1 MAACPAG
8 RPTLGRGRV
17 SDFCF
22 ACCSRTCRGSVRPTL
37 STLQSDAVRL
47 ACHVHGV
54 RPYVVGGRVMA
65 CRVVGLPR
73 RPGGCL
79 SCVLLTGVPWVDRG
93 LTRTSVSFLDVAP
106 PPLPPAHTT
115 HTGGRPCRVGQ
126 AGWGAPM
133 VTCTVSLLYPLC
145 RSGKPWGGSFPR
157 YPSGTLGFLF
167 FFQKSCPFWTI
178 RFFLANEI
186 ASCSFHHWTPA
197 LAR

>member
-22 ACCSRTCRGSVRPTL
+22 ACCSWTCRGSGRPTL
-37 STLQSDAVRL
+37 STLHSDAVRL

-65 CRVVGLPR
+65 CRVVSLPR

-79 SCVLLTGVPWVDRG
+79 SCVLLTGVPWVGRG
-93 LTRTSVSFLDVAP
+93 LRRTSVSFLDVAP
-106 PPLPPAHTT
+106 PPPPCT
-115 HTGGRPCRVGQ
+115 HYTHWWPALRGWAGWVGSTGGDVHCVPALPTLQIGET
-126 AGWGAPM
+126 M
-133 VTCTVSLLYPLC
+133 
-145 RSGKPWGGSFPR
+145 GGFFSPISQWN
-157 YPSGTLGFLF
+157 PGLF
-167 FFQKSCPFWTI
+167 FSSFRKAVLSGQSAS
-178 RFFLANEI
+178 FLQTEI
-186 ASCSFHHWTPA
+186 AGCGFHHWTPA